1 MTSLWRKRQIN
12 DEKVK
17 DEIEAIKQT
26 ARDIHAKLL
35 SRQRTNEILAR
46 VFDIVLLS
54 TGFILCSYSFGI
66 TAGLGLAILVLFAR
80 GEL

>member
-1 MTSLWRKRQIN
+1 MSSLWRKRQIN
-12 DEKVK
+12 DKKVK

-35 SRQRTNEILAR
+35 NRQRTNDILAR
-46 VFDIVLLS
+46 LFDIFLLCA
-54 TGFILCSYSFGI
+54 GFTLCVYSFGVI
-66 TAGLGLAILVLFAR
+66 PGLGLSVLALFAR